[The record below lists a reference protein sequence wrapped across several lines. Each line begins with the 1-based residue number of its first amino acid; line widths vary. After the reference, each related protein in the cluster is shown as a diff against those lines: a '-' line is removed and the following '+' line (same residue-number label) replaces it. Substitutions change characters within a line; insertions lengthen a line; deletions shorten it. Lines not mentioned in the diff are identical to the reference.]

1 MTTTSPLSPSTAVA
15 DARIPFLDLQP
26 VYRAAQA
33 GIDAALL
40 RVAGSGWFLLGEE
53 LKAFERAYAAS
64 VGAADCAGVA
74 NGLDAL
80 ALALEALGVG
90 EGDEVIVPSNTYIAT
105 WLAVSQCGATPV
117 PVEPDPRTYNLDPA
131 RIEAAVTPR
140 TKVLLPVH
148 LYGLPADM
156 DAINAVAAKRG
167 LKVLDD
173 CAQAHAAVY
182 CGRPVGSLADLS
194 AWSFYPGKNL
204 GAMGD
209 GGGVTGDDA
218 ALMAQVRV
226 LRNYGSKVKY
236 HNEVKGRNSRLD
248 EIQAAVLAA
257 KLPLLQAQTEERRRL
272 AAMLLDGL
280 SGAPLQLP
288 VVPEGLDSAWHLF
301 VVQHDDRDRLQ
312 AELAKQGIG
321 TLIHYP
327 VPPHRQ
333 PAYAE
338 LGYSDGDFPISE
350 AMHQRVLSLPL
361 WPGMSDAQVE
371 RVVRAVRAAV

>member
-1 MTTTSPLSPSTAVA
+1 MTTTSPPSVVA
-15 DARIPFLDLQP
+15 EPIPFLNLQP

-33 GIDAALL
+33 DIDAALQ

-53 LKAFERAYAAS
+53 LKAFEHRYAAS

-80 ALALEALGVG
+80 ALSLEALGVG
-90 EGDEVIVPSNTYIAT
+90 PGDEVIVPSNTYIAT
-105 WLAVSQCGATPV
+105 WLAASQCGATPV
-117 PVEPDPRTYNLDPA
+117 PVEPDPHTYNLDPA
-131 RIEAAVTPR
+131 RIEAAITPR

-156 DAINAVAAKRG
+156 EPINTLALRHG

-182 CGRPVGSLADLS
+182 RGRAVGGLADLS

-209 GGGVTGDDA
+209 GGGITGHDP
-218 ALMAQVRV
+218 ALMAQLRT

-248 EIQAAVLAA
+248 EIQAAVLSA
-257 KLPLLQAQTEERRRL
+257 KLPLLQAQTQERRRL
-272 AAMLLDGL
+272 AAMLLEGL
-280 SGAPLQLP
+280 SSAPLQLP
-288 VVPEGLDSAWHLF
+288 VVPEGLESAWHLF

-312 AELAKQGIG
+312 AELAKQGIS

-327 VPPHRQ
+327 VPPHLQ
-333 PAYAE
+333 PAYRE
-338 LGYSDGDFPISE
+338 LGYGEGDFPISE
-350 AMHQRVLSLPL
+350 AMHRRVLSLPL

-371 RVVRAVRAAV
+371 RVVRAVRAVA

>member
-1 MTTTSPLSPSTAVA
+1 MAEP
-15 DARIPFLDLQP
+15 IPFLNLQP

-33 GIDAALL
+33 DIDAALT

-53 LKAFERAYAAS
+53 LKAFEHQYAAS

-80 ALALEALGVG
+80 ALSLEALGVG
-90 EGDEVIVPSNTYIAT
+90 PGDEVIVPSNTYIAT
-105 WLAVSQCGATPV
+105 WLAASQCGATPV
-117 PVEPDPRTYNLDPA
+117 PVEPDPHTYNLDPA
-131 RIEAAVTPR
+131 RIEAAITPR

-156 DAINAVAAKRG
+156 EPINMLALRHG

-173 CAQAHAAVY
+173 CAQAHAAMY
-182 CGRPVGSLADLS
+182 RGRAVGGLADLS

-209 GGGVTGDDA
+209 GGGITGHDP
-218 ALMAQVRV
+218 ALMAQLRT

-248 EIQAAVLAA
+248 EMQAAVLSA
-257 KLPLLQAQTEERRRL
+257 KLPLLHAQTQERRRL

-280 SGAPLQLP
+280 AGTPLQLP
-288 VVPEGLDSAWHLF
+288 VVPDGLESAWHLF

-312 AELAKQGIG
+312 ADLAKQGIG

-327 VPPHRQ
+327 VPPHLQ
-333 PAYAE
+333 PAYRE
-338 LGYSDGDFPISE
+338 LGYGEGDFPISE
-350 AMHQRVLSLPL
+350 AMHRRVLSLPL
-361 WPGMSDAQVE
+361 WPGMTDAQVE
-371 RVVRAVRAAV
+371 RVIAAVRAVA

>member
-1 MTTTSPLSPSTAVA
+1 MTTTSPPSPGTAA
-15 DARIPFLDLQP
+15 AEPIPFLDLQP
-26 VYRAAQA
+26 VYRDAQA
-33 GIDAALL
+33 AIDAALL

-53 LKAFERAYAAS
+53 LKRFEHAYAAS

-80 ALALEALGVG
+80 ALGLQALGVG
-90 EGDEVIVPSNTYIAT
+90 PGDEVIVPSNTYIAT

-117 PVEPDPRTYNLDPA
+117 PVEPDPLSYNIDPA
-131 RIEAAVTPR
+131 RIAAVITPR
-140 TKVLLPVH
+140 TRVLLPVH
-148 LYGLPADM
+148 LYGQPADM
-156 DAINAVAAKRG
+156 DAINAVAAAHG

-173 CAQAHAAVY
+173 CAQAHAARY
-182 CGRPVGSLADLS
+182 RGRPVGSLADLS

-209 GGGVTGDDA
+209 GGGVTGSDA
-218 ALMAQVRV
+218 ALMAQLRV

-257 KLPLLQAQTEERRRL
+257 KLPLLQAQTQERRRL

-280 SGAPLQLP
+280 QGAPLQLP
-288 VVPEGLDSAWHLF
+288 VVPEGLEPAWHLF
-301 VVQHDDRDRLQ
+301 VVQHEARDRLQ
-312 AELAKQGIG
+312 AALAAQGIG

-327 VPPHRQ
+327 VPPHLQ

-338 LGYSDGDFPISE
+338 LGRGEGDFPISE
-350 AMHQRVLSLPL
+350 ALHRRVLSLPL

-371 RVVRAVRAAV
+371 RVIRAVRRAA

>member
-1 MTTTSPLSPSTAVA
+1 
-15 DARIPFLDLQP
+15 
-26 VYRAAQA
+26 
-33 GIDAALL
+33 
-40 RVAGSGWFLLGEE
+40 VAGSGWFLLGEE

-90 EGDEVIVPSNTYIAT
+90 QGDEVIVPSNTYIAT
-105 WLAVSQCGATPV
+105 GLAVSQCGATPV
-117 PVEPDPRTYNLDPA
+117 PVEPDPVTYNVDPA
-131 RIEAAVTPR
+131 RMEAAITAR

-156 DAINAVAAKRG
+156 GPINLLAERHG

-173 CAQAHAAVY
+173 CAQAHAARY
-182 CGRPVGSLADLS
+182 HGRPVGSLADLS

-209 GGGVTGDDA
+209 GGGVTGSDA
-218 ALMAQVRV
+218 AVMAQVRV

-280 SGAPLQLP
+280 SGVPLQLP
-288 VVPEGLDSAWHLF
+288 VVPQGLESAWHLF
-301 VVQHDDRDRLQ
+301 VVQHEDRDRLQ
-312 AELAKQGIG
+312 AELAQQGVG

-338 LGYSDGDFPISE
+338 LGYGKGDFPISE
-350 AMHQRVLSLPL
+350 AIHKRVLSLPL
-361 WPGMSDAQVE
+361 WPGMTDAQVE
-371 RVVRAVRAAV
+371 RVVRAVRAAA

>member
-1 MTTTSPLSPSTAVA
+1 MV
-15 DARIPFLDLQP
+15 DAPIPFLDLQP
-26 VYRAAQA
+26 VYRAAQGA
-33 GIDAALL
+33 IDAALL

-74 NGLDAL
+74 NGLEAL

-90 EGDEVIVPSNTYIAT
+90 PGDEVIVPSNTYIAT

-117 PVEPDPRTYNLDPA
+117 AVEPDPHTYNLDPA
-131 RIEAAVTPR
+131 RIEAAITPR

-156 DAINAVAAKRG
+156 DAINAVAAKHG

-182 CGRPVGSLADLS
+182 KGRSVGSLADLS

-209 GGGVTGDDA
+209 GGGITGDDP
-218 ALMAQVRV
+218 ALMAQLRT

-280 SGAPLQLP
+280 HGAPLQLP
-288 VVPEGLDSAWHLF
+288 VVPEGLTPAWHLF
-301 VVQHDDRDRLQ
+301 VVQHEARDRLQ

-338 LGYSDGDFPISE
+338 LGHVDGDFPISE
-350 AMHQRVLSLPL
+350 AMHRRVLSLPL
-361 WPGMSDAQVE
+361 WPGMTDEQVA
-371 RVVRAVRAAV
+371 RVIRAVRAAA

>member
-1 MTTTSPLSPSTAVA
+1 MTTTSPRSAVSEA
-15 DARIPFLDLQP
+15 PIRFLDLQP

-33 GIDAALL
+33 AIDAALL

-53 LKAFERAYAAS
+53 LKAFERAYAGS

-80 ALALEALGVG
+80 ALSLEALGVG
-90 EGDEVIVPSNTYIAT
+90 QGDEVIVPSNTYIAT

-117 PVEPDPRTYNLDPA
+117 PVEPDPLTCNLDPA
-131 RIEAAVTPR
+131 RIEAAITPR

-156 DAINAVAAKRG
+156 DAINALAARRG

-182 CGRPVGSLADLS
+182 KGRPVGSLADLS

-218 ALMAQVRV
+218 ALMERVRV
-226 LRNYGSKVKY
+226 LRNYGSRVKY

-288 VVPEGLDSAWHLF
+288 AQPEGLASAWHLF
-301 VVQHDDRDRLQ
+301 VVQHEARDRLQ
-312 AELAKQGIG
+312 AELARQGIG

-327 VPPHRQ
+327 VPPHLQ

-338 LGYSDGDFPISE
+338 LGHGEGDFPISE
-350 AMHQRVLSLPL
+350 AMHRRVLSLPL

-371 RVVRAVRAAV
+371 RVIRAVRAAA

>member
-1 MTTTSPLSPSTAVA
+1 MTTISPHLVAA
-15 DARIPFLDLQP
+15 DAPIPFLDLQP
-26 VYRAAQA
+26 VYRAAQPA
-33 GIDAALL
+33 IDAALL

-90 EGDEVIVPSNTYIAT
+90 PGDEVIVPSNTYIAT

-117 PVEPDPRTYNLDPA
+117 PVEPDPVTYNLDPA
-131 RIEAAVTPR
+131 RIEAAITPR

-156 DAINAVAAKRG
+156 GAINLVAERHG

-173 CAQAHAAVY
+173 CAQAHAAHY
-182 CGRPVGSLADLS
+182 HGRPVGSLADLS

-209 GGGVTGDDA
+209 GGGVTGSDSA
-218 ALMAQVRV
+218 AMAQVRV

-288 VVPEGLDSAWHLF
+288 VVPAGLDSAWHLF

-312 AELAKQGIG
+312 ADLAKQGIG

-338 LGYSDGDFPISE
+338 LGYGDGDFPISE
-350 AMHQRVLSLPL
+350 SMHRRVLSLPL

-371 RVVRAVRAAV
+371 RVIRAVRAAA

>member
-1 MTTTSPLSPSTAVA
+1 MTTISPPSPGIAVA
-15 DARIPFLDLQP
+15 EAPIPFLDLQP

-33 GIDAALL
+33 AIDAALL

-90 EGDEVIVPSNTYIAT
+90 AGDEVIVPSNTYIAT

-117 PVEPDPRTYNLDPA
+117 PVEPDPVTYNLDPA
-131 RIEAAVTPR
+131 RIEAAITAR

-156 DAINAVAAKRG
+156 GAINLVAERHG

-173 CAQAHAAVY
+173 CAQAHAARY
-182 CGRPVGSLADLS
+182 HGRPVGSLADLS

-218 ALMAQVRV
+218 VAMTQVRV

-272 AAMLLDGL
+272 AAMLRDGL
-280 SGAPLQLP
+280 SDAPLQLP
-288 VVPEGLDSAWHLF
+288 VVPQGLDSAWHLF
-301 VVQHDDRDRLQ
+301 VIQHEARDRLQ
-312 AELAKQGIG
+312 ADLAKQGIG

-338 LGYSDGDFPISE
+338 LGYGEGDFPISE
-350 AMHQRVLSLPL
+350 AMHKRVLSLPL
-361 WPGMSDAQVE
+361 WPGMTDAQVE
-371 RVVRAVRAAV
+371 RVVRAVRASA